1 VKRTVKKT
9 ARRAAVI
16 LTVLALAAPALTVP
30 AAAQVKPTGSGEVRG
45 PISISADR
53 LEADDTAGVIQFIGA
68 VVARQDNLT
77 LTCDRMKVFYI
88 SPPPGRAE
96 AESSLLASGGREI
109 DRVEGFGQV
118 KMVDGQHQ
126 AVGDHAL
133 YLTKNTPRRLILTG
147 DARVW
152 QGRDSLAGHRITY
165 FLDERRGVVESAPRQ
180 RVGTVINGGEAAA
193 R

>member
-1 VKRTVKKT
+1 
-9 ARRAAVI
+9 VI
-16 LTVLALAAPALTVP
+16 LTVLALAAPAWAVP
-30 AAAQVKPTGSGEVRG
+30 AAAQVKPAAGEARG

-53 LEADDTAGVIQFIGA
+53 LEADDAAGVVQFIGA
-68 VVARQDNLT
+68 VVARQDNLI
-77 LTCDRMKVFYI
+77 LTCDRMMVFYI

-96 AESSLLASGGREI
+96 AEYSPLGSGGREI
-109 DRVEGFGQV
+109 DRVEGFGRV
-118 KMVDGQHQ
+118 KLVDGHHQ

-133 YLTKNTPRRLILTG
+133 YLTKNIPRRLILTG

-165 FLDERRGVVESAPRQ
+165 FLDERRGVVESAPRP
-180 RVGTVINGGEAAA
+180 RVGTVVNGGEAAA